1 MRALLSAFLVIA
13 ALLGP
18 VRAQPAPSDRAAI
31 EAVIAAQ
38 IEAFRRDDAPAAF
51 AFAAPGIQAMFGTPE
66 RFMGM
71 VRGAYAP
78 VYRPRQVEFAG
89 IEPQDGGWVQ
99 AVELVGPDGE
109 AQRAL
114 YTMQRGPDGAWRIAG
129 CVLVRSERLST
140 SLTGRRAA

>member
-1 MRALLSAFLVIA
+1 MRILLAALLVIA
-13 ALLGP
+13 ALGGP
-18 VRAQPAPSDRAAI
+18 ARAQLAPADRAAI
-31 EAVIAAQ
+31 EAVIAGQ
-38 IEAFRRDDAPAAF
+38 IEAFRRDDGPAAF

-71 VRGAYAP
+71 VRNAYPP

-89 IEPQDGGWVQ
+89 IEPQDGDWVQ
-99 AVELVGPDGE
+99 AVELVGPDGD

-129 CVLVRSERLST
+129 CVLVRSGRLST
-140 SLTGRRAA
+140 

>member
-1 MRALLSAFLVIA
+1 MRILLA
-13 ALLGP
+13 ALLIVTALCGP
-18 VRAQPAPSDRAAI
+18 AQAQLAPADRAAI
-31 EAVIAAQ
+31 EAVIAGQ
-38 IEAFRRDDAPAAF
+38 IEAFRRDDGPAAF

-71 VRGAYAP
+71 VRNAYPP

-99 AVELVGPDGE
+99 AVELVGPDGD

-129 CVLVRSERLST
+129 CVLVRTERLST
-140 SLTGRRAA
+140 

>member
-1 MRALLSAFLVIA
+1 MRSFLATLILIA
-13 ALLGP
+13 ALIGP
-18 VRAQPAPSDRAAI
+18 ARAQLAPADRAAI
-31 EAVIAAQ
+31 EAVIAGQ
-38 IEAFRRDDAPAAF
+38 IEAFRRDDGPAAF

-71 VRGAYAP
+71 VRNAYPP
-78 VYRPRQVEFAG
+78 VYRPLQVEFAG

-114 YTMQRGPDGAWRIAG
+114 YTMQRGPDGRWRIAG
-129 CVLVRSERLST
+129 CILVRSERLST
-140 SLTGRRAA
+140 